1 MITNVVASAFDA
13 ASTLQSAVELLQAF
27 FHLSKRPSM
36 KHVIEKQ
43 ASHVFEMFKTEYEP
57 CISRLTSFV
66 DHVSDECTKP
76 IILI

>member
-43 ASHVFEMFKTEYEP
+43 ASHVFEMFKIEYARSE
-57 CISRLTSFV
+57 R
-66 DHVSDECTKP
+66 
-76 IILI
+76 